1 MSDEVINVM
10 DTCLWGYVEWL
21 LYVNYLVFAMAIAS
35 IIAVLWI
42 ICHVQH
48 GRRRINA
55 LTMRPWRVVLI
66 CLVSVGSQTITND
79 PSLLNWSIWFSLERV
94 NKLFNVFLSVTMIHE
109 KHILSLFMLYQVH
122 FDLRQHDVMKDKF
135 RELEQKENNSY
146 WT

>member
-10 DTCLWGYVEWL
+10 DTCSWGYVEWL
-21 LYVNYLVFAMAIAS
+21 LYVNYLVFALSIAS
-35 IIAVLWI
+35 IMAVLWI

-66 CLVSVGSQTITND
+66 CLLSVSIQTISND
-79 PSLLNWSIWFSLERV
+79 PSLLNWSIWFSIERV
-94 NKLFNVFLSVTMIHE
+94 NKLFNVFLSVTLIHE

-135 RELEQKENNSY
+135 RDLEQKESKSY

>member
-10 DTCLWGYVEWL
+10 DTCDWSYVEWL
-21 LYVNYLVFAMAIAS
+21 LYMNYLIFAMAISS

-48 GRRRINA
+48 GNRRINA

-66 CLVSVGSQTITND
+66 CLVSVSSQTISND
-79 PSLLNWSIWFSLERV
+79 PNLLNWSFWFSIERV
-94 NKLFNVFLSVTMIHE
+94 NKLSNIFLAVTLIHE

-135 RELEQKENNSY
+135 RELEQKESNSY
-146 WT
+146 WN